1 MFSSRI
7 LYVLGEHLNHYI
19 IELKDMQG
27 CHKNLPIQICGGT
40 CCGGSLCLRVAC
52 DLWKFI
58 IFSRRKVQKS
68 NVYDV
73 DILRSTEDLK
83 IRGSFEYKPQ
93 VSQGLGVPF

>member
-19 IELKDMQG
+19 MELKDMQG

-40 CCGGSLCLRVAC
+40 CCGVAC

-58 IFSRRKVQKS
+58 VFSRRKVHKF

-93 VSQGLGVPF
+93 VSRGLGVPF

>member
-1 MFSSRI
+1 M
-7 LYVLGEHLNHYI
+7 
-19 IELKDMQG
+19 ELKDMQA

-40 CCGGSLCLRVAC
+40 CCGDSLHLRVAC

-58 IFSRRKVQKS
+58 VFSRRKVHKF

-83 IRGSFEYKPQ
+83 IRASFEYKPQ
-93 VSQGLGVPF
+93 VSQGLDAPF